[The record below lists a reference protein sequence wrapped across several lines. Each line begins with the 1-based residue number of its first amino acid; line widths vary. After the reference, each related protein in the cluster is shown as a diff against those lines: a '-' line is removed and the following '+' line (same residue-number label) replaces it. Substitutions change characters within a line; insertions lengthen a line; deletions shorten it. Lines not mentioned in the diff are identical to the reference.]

1 MGTAGSFFY
10 HALLMVKST
19 SYWLRNCDRV
29 IILRKGGLEA
39 SGFDMRAQIIWARIA
54 SLYLS
59 EQIERAKRYAAALSD
74 RADRERFEKV
84 AANYQ
89 SELDAARAARIVQE
103 LF

>member
-39 SGFDMRAQIIWARIA
+39 SGFDMRAQIIWAKDRFAI
-54 SLYLS
+54 S
-59 EQIERAKRYAAALSD
+59 IGTD
-74 RADRERFEKV
+74 RARQTLCGGLERPGRSGE
-84 AANYQ
+84 
-89 SELDAARAARIVQE
+89 I
-103 LF
+103 